1 MTEPLD
7 RTINDA
13 HFEELLGADPFSQDP
28 AFLAAARATPERHA
42 AWQAARE
49 VETRLRAALHAV
61 TPPEG
66 LAERLLGLPEQAPQ
80 VLPFTRVAAS
90 NGDWL
95 RRLLP
100 VAAVLLLALGIN
112 WYFQLDNAMTLQKE
126 LFGHIYGEAP
136 FITSRQVLLDELNT
150 HLEASVGAHLLANA
164 KTENLEVTFVR
175 DCPVAKRPG
184 AHLVVKGKQGE
195 VTVFMVN
202 EPLVSAA
209 TPIADDKLSGTI
221 IPSGGNHTLVVIGD
235 GKEPIDEYVQVLD
248 SNLKW
253 EY

>member
-7 RTINDA
+7 RTIDDA
-13 HFEELLGADPFSQDP
+13 RFEELLGADPFNQDP
-28 AFLAAARATPERHA
+28 AFLAAARATPERHT

-66 LAERLLGLPEQAPQ
+66 LAEQLLGIPDQAPR
-80 VLPFTRVAAS
+80 VPPFPRVVTHG
-90 NGDWL
+90 GDWL

-112 WYFQLDNAMTLQKE
+112 RHFQLDDAMTLQRD

-136 FITSRQVLLDELNT
+136 FITSRQVLLDELNSS
-150 HLEASVGAHLLANA
+150 LEATVGAHLVANA
-164 KTENLEVTFVR
+164 STEKLDVTFIR
-175 DCPVAKRPG
+175 ACRVAKRRS
-184 AHLVVKGKQGE
+184 AHLVVKGEQGE
-195 VTVFMVN
+195 VTVLMLN

-209 TPIADDKLSGTI
+209 TPIADARLSGRI
-221 IPSGGNHTLVVIGD
+221 VPSGGKHTLVVVGD
-235 GKEPIDEYVQVLD
+235 GKEPIDAYLDVID
-248 SNLKW
+248 SNLEW